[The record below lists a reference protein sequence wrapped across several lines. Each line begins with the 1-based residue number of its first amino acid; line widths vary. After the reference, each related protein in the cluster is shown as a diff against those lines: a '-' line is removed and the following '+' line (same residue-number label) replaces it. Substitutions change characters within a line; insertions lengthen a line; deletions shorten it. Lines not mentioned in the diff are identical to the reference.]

1 MGPLKKKKKTQNKKL
16 KLYRY
21 PYLRGGSFKWWAV
34 MGVGGGWEGGGGV
47 GASSLFYSECGREAF
62 RIFEGWGAYRLM
74 EKSSLHK
81 TM

>member
-1 MGPLKKKKKTQNKKL
+1 MGPLKTQNNKF

-21 PYLRGGSFKWWAV
+21 PYVRGGSFEWRVV
-34 MGVGGGWEGGGGV
+34 MGG

-74 EKSSLHK
+74 EKTSLHK

>member
-1 MGPLKKKKKTQNKKL
+1 MGPLKTQNKKF

-21 PYLRGGSFKWWAV
+21 PYVLGGSFKLWF
-34 MGVGGGWEGGGGV
+34 MGGG

-74 EKSSLHK
+74 EKTSLHK